1 MNECENQNDW
11 LVKFLSSGPLGPLY
25 QTHSCCLP
33 SPDLRGGH
41 IQLGLCHLCLR
52 HTILV
57 ICWSFAPLS
66 SDCAAD
72 KHFGFGTTLTE
83 RPVNT
88 KEEAAWVGYNSKPLG
103 VSDLWESDSAP
114 TEIRGRLSMGL
125 NGTVV
130 RSHARTRACR
140 AVVIGSDG
148 EREPSLP

>member
-1 MNECENQNDW
+1 MWKPEWLISNFLPND
-11 LVKFLSSGPLGPLY
+11 PLGPLY

-33 SPDLRGGH
+33 SPDHRAGH
-41 IQLGLCHLCLR
+41 IQLRLCHLCLR

-66 SDCAAD
+66 SDYAAN
-72 KHFGFGTTLTE
+72 KHFGFRTTLTE

-103 VSDLWESDSAP
+103 VPDLWESDPAP
-114 TEIRGRLSMGL
+114 TEIRGRLSMDL

-130 RSHARTRACR
+130 RPHPITRHCR
-140 AVVIGSDG
+140 SVVIGNG
-148 EREPSLP
+148 WEGEPSLS